1 MDRTAE
7 RLARVTVSV
16 GPLGAAFNH
25 QVNNRSE
32 ASQAADGWHAVCSQ
46 TSKRTRKGARS
57 WPGPVLQVTVRSRTT
72 P

>member
-7 RLARVTVSV
+7 RLARITASV

-46 TSKRTRKGARS
+46 TSNRT
-57 WPGPVLQVTVRSRTT
+57 
-72 P
+72 